1 MKLTSVV
8 ASIVIQTKKATTAYN
23 SFVQEVKE
31 DVQSIERAKA
41 ERTAERKGRADMER
55 ELEELRDIAASQ
67 GWVQN
72 EDRPND

>member
-41 ERTAERKGRADMER
+41 ERTAEQQSRADLER
-55 ELEELRDIAASQ
+55 EIEELRDIASQ
-67 GWVQN
+67 GWAQD
-72 EDRPND
+72 EGRPND